1 MDKKNLILPG
11 LLALLLIAGE
21 ILKRHP
27 ALIEAGYSQKIYP
40 LIIRGLNRITGR
52 LPFSIFELLL
62 CGLLLALIV
71 AAAVLGWQVFKG
83 QLVPGWG
90 IRAALRLLSVVL
102 GFVLLFNILWGFNY
116 YRLSLADQ
124 LGVTIQQ
131 HTVQALEALCTP
143 LIQRANALSEAVER
157 DEEGV
162 MTSLGGPG
170 KTVSRTASGFSEAYR
185 RTGLFSGSYG
195 PPKPVLNATIMS
207 YAGISGIYS
216 PFTGEANVNGLIPAA
231 FLPATAMHEA
241 AHAYGY
247 AREDEANFIAW
258 LTCRLHPDIDYR
270 YSGALL
276 GLTYSMNA
284 LYGADPEA
292 YQQLRQEYSP
302 GVAADLA
309 ANRDF
314 WKRYEGPAE
323 KLQTKVNDRYLKAN
337 GQTDGV
343 ASYGRMVD
351 LLLEVSGGRLSIGE

>member
-1 MDKKNLILPG
+1 MDKKSLILPG

-21 ILKRHP
+21 SLKRNP
-27 ALIEAGYSQKIYP
+27 AFIEAVYSQKIYP

-52 LPFSIFELLL
+52 LPFSIFEMLLG
-62 CGLLLALIV
+62 GLLLAIV
-71 AAAVLGWQVFKG
+71 VALGVLGWQIYRG
-83 QLVPGWG
+83 RLARGWG
-90 IRAALRLLSVVL
+90 IQAALRLLTVVL
-102 GFVLLFNILWGFNY
+102 SFVLLFNVLWGFNY

-124 LGVTIQQ
+124 LGIKLQQ
-131 HTVQALEALCTP
+131 HRVQELEALCDT
-143 LIQRANALSEAVER
+143 LIRQANTLSGTVER
-157 DEEGV
+157 DGAGV
-162 MTSLGGPG
+162 MISPQGVGE
-170 KTVSRTASGFSEAYR
+170 TVSRTAPGFVEAHR
-185 RTGLFSGSYG
+185 RTGLFSGTYG
-195 PPKPVLNATIMS
+195 APKPVLNSKILA

-216 PFTGEANVNGLIPAA
+216 PFTGEANVNALIPAA

-258 LTCRLHPDIDYR
+258 LACSLHPDSDYR

-284 LYGADPEA
+284 LYGADQEA
-292 YQQLRQEYSP
+292 WQQLRQQYSP
-302 GVAADLA
+302 RVAADLA
-309 ANRDF
+309 ANREF

-323 KLQTKVNDRYLKAN
+323 ELQTKVNDRYLKAN

-351 LLLEVSGGRLSIGE
+351 LLLEVNGGKLSISE